1 MRILFQILL
10 ILFLTSCQHQEKKNE
25 QLYCE
30 NEIILLKGNS
40 SHEVNFDFNLSSDK
54 QIKNLQSQVDISLC
68 NGATPLNSTFELE
81 GKEIETLLTT
91 DWFCLDSVDYL
102 DESIPVCVLIRSKE
116 ISINATGQILL
127 EGESVKIDSISQ
139 VISNI
144 SKDFFWNNSY
154 KLVAYEILWDEKT
167 DNQIKLNVLE
177 ETIDGYLQA
186 ANEISKSEFNLE
198 LCQLD
203 SLSLKELKRK
213 FRFTLLIKKELPIPP
228 PPPEGLLEIEVVTT
242 VTEFE
247 K

>member
-1 MRILFQILL
+1 
-10 ILFLTSCQHQEKKNE
+10 
-25 QLYCE
+25 
-30 NEIILLKGNS
+30 
-40 SHEVNFDFNLSSDK
+40 
-54 QIKNLQSQVDISLC
+54 
-68 NGATPLNSTFELE
+68 
-81 GKEIETLLTT
+81 
-91 DWFCLDSVDYL
+91 
-102 DESIPVCVLIRSKE
+102 
-116 ISINATGQILL
+116 
-127 EGESVKIDSISQ
+127 
-139 VISNI
+139 
-144 SKDFFWNNSY
+144 
-154 KLVAYEILWDEKT
+154 VAYEILWDEKT